1 MYELVGEP
9 MHVPDGF
16 LDAATSVGTGAA
28 ATAGVAVALRKA
40 REELDERA
48 APLAGL
54 TAAFVFAAQMINF
67 PVGVGTSGH
76 LMGGALAAVLVG
88 PWTAV
93 LVMSVVLLIQALL
106 FADGGLTAL
115 GTNITLIG
123 IVTVAVG
130 WLVVRALLAVL
141 PRRPASVVPAAT
153 AGALLSVPAAAA
165 VFVLLYTIGGAAS
178 LPIGTL
184 TATMVGW
191 HTLIGVGEALI
202 TGLTVSA
209 VVAVRPDLVFAA
221 RDLRPA
227 LKLRQPDGSYV
238 DAPRPASAATPRRGL
253 RPVLVGGGAVAL
265 LLAGVVSFAASGQ
278 PDGLEYVAEDQ
289 GFLDAAREHAF
300 GGFALADYGEV
311 AGVPVG
317 VAGVLGVLVTVAA
330 GLALFRVLRRRAARP
345 EETSA

>member
-1 MYELVGEP
+1 
-9 MHVPDGF
+9 
-16 LDAATSVGTGAA
+16 
-28 ATAGVAVALRKA
+28 
-40 REELDERA
+40 
-48 APLAGL
+48 LAGL

-93 LVMSVVLLIQALL
+93 LVMSVVLLVQALL

-123 IVTVAVG
+123 LVTVAVG
-130 WLVVRALLAVL
+130 WFVARALLAVL

-165 VFVLLYTIGGAAS
+165 VFVLLYTVGGAAS
-178 LPIGTL
+178 LPLGTL

-191 HTLIGVGEALI
+191 HTLIGAGEAII

-227 LKLRQPDGSYV
+227 LKLRQPDGSHV
-238 DAPRPASAATPRRGL
+238 EAPQPASASAAGPRRGL
-253 RPVLVGGGAVAL
+253 RPVLAGGGAVAL
-265 LLAGVVSFAASGQ
+265 LLAGVVSFVASGD
-278 PDGLEYVAEDQ
+278 PDGLERVAEDQ
-289 GFLDAAREHAF
+289 GFLDTAREHAF

-311 AGVPVG
+311 GGIPVG
-317 VAGVLGVLVTVAA
+317 VAGVLGVLATVAA
-330 GLALFRVLRRRAARP
+330 GLLLFRALRRRATQP
-345 EETSA
+345 EDAST